1 MNLPAKSPTSSRST
15 RTDDSEELA
24 KWHCVLNLFAD
35 ATGEDR
41 FLAKNIKDAIDAA
54 LDEEDGLDAS
64 LANFA
69 EAAFRLV
76 ANHNGIQTSYGLF
89 HLDLRGRNFDP
100 LFVRSELLVGLKRIA
115 GYDSAL
121 IFITGLR
128 GAIQGNSQRF
138 NRKQRENCDRAKA
151 YIDSL
156 AAEWTTGNT
165 ALTIL
170 YT

>member
-1 MNLPAKSPTSSRST
+1 MNSPGKSLTSSRST
-15 RTDDSEELA
+15 RTDESEELA

-41 FLAKNIKDAIDAA
+41 FLAKNIKDAIDASLNEA
-54 LDEEDGLDAS
+54 DGLEAS

-76 ANHNGIQTSYGLF
+76 GQHSGVESSYGLF
-89 HLDLRGRNFDP
+89 HLDLRERDFDP
-100 LFVRSELLVGLKRIA
+100 LFVQSELLRGLKRIA
-115 GYDSAL
+115 GFDAAL
-121 IFITGLR
+121 IFVTGLR
-128 GAIQGNSQRF
+128 SSIQGQGRYF
-138 NRKQRENCDRAKA
+138 TRRHRESCDRAKA

-156 AAEWTTGNT
+156 AAEWTTSNT